1 MLELDLSERH
11 LRQLQAILRIYV
23 PDCEVWAYGSR
34 VTGKGHE
41 GSDLDLVVRQPQALT
56 EPCGHLADLREA
68 LQNSNLPIL
77 IDTHDWANLPPGF
90 HAEIAVAHLVIQTP
104 A

>member
-1 MLELDLSERH
+1 MLELDLPEKHLGH
-11 LRQLQAILRIYV
+11 LRALLQTHV

-41 GSDLDLVVRQPQALT
+41 GSDLDLVVRQPQALSQ
-56 EPCGHLADLREA
+56 PCGLLADLREA
-68 LQNSNLPIL
+68 LQNSPLPIL
-77 IDTHDWANLPPGF
+77 VDVHDWASLPPAF
-90 HAEIAVAHLVIQTP
+90 HAEIIATHRVIQTP